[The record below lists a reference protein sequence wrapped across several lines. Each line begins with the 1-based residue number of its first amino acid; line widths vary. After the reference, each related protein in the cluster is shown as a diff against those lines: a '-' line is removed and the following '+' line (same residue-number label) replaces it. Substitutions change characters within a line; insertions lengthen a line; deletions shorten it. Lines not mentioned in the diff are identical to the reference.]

1 MINKKKLIENIKQKF
16 INYYPNFT
24 KIVELRQ
31 QKIIVSFTSY
41 YKRFG
46 ILTNVI
52 QSIKQQT
59 LLPKKILLV
68 LYKDDFYKYKL
79 NLTGIEIIKVN
90 KYIKSHKKYFY
101 SMINYR
107 DYAIITLDDDI
118 FYPSDT
124 ILSIYESYI
133 KHPNI
138 ISGRRSHL
146 MRYKKNNELKKY
158 ANWIIDQKI
167 VNGSDYNVFI
177 TTGAGAI
184 YPPDILNIKE
194 KHLNLINEVITTD
207 DIILKHFEITNK
219 IMPYFSFESFFIPR
233 KSSNFKDFFKLIY
246 NMGVSFQIKENLF
259 VDFSFFTGATKNI
272 SIKKKHIN
280 S

>member
-1 MINKKKLIENIKQKF
+1 MINKKKLFENIKQKF

-46 ILTNVI
+46 FLTNVI

-79 NLTGIEIIKVN
+79 NLSGIEIIKVN
-90 KYIKSHKKYFY
+90 KDIKSHKKYYY

-124 ILSIYESYI
+124 ILTIYESYI

-138 ISGRRSHL
+138 ISGRRTHL

-158 ANWIIDQKI
+158 A
-167 VNGSDYNVFI
+167 
-177 TTGAGAI
+177 
-184 YPPDILNIKE
+184 ILE
-194 KHLNLINEVITTD
+194 
-207 DIILKHFEITNK
+207 
-219 IMPYFSFESFFIPR
+219 
-233 KSSNFKDFFKLIY
+233 
-246 NMGVSFQIKENLF
+246 
-259 VDFSFFTGATKNI
+259 
-272 SIKKKHIN
+272 
-280 S
+280 